1 MDKVL
6 VSYCLVLCCSIENH
20 CDEFYLPFWSSYTC
34 KMLLNKYDKTVGFN
48 PHLLYLLVILQALE
62 AIKALQ
68 KRTGRFAASDLFQP
82 YSYKL
87 RTNFM

>member
-20 CDEFYLPFWSSYTC
+20 CDEFS

-68 KRTGRFAASDLFQP
+68 ERTGRFAASDLFQP

>member
-1 MDKVL
+1 MNFIYLSGLLTHAK
-6 VSYCLVLCCSIENH
+6 CS
-20 CDEFYLPFWSSYTC
+20 S
-34 KMLLNKYDKTVGFN
+34 VGFN

-68 KRTGRFAASDLFQP
+68 ERTGRFAASDLFQP